1 MGHGQMSRIEKPLA
15 RRWGG
20 LLLLALL
27 AGCAGRPPSAL
38 APVAPIPAEARQ
50 VELLVS
56 TTRREAADPAVL
68 FSGERQQ
75 DTSFASLSISIPPG
89 HVTGDIAW
97 AQSGQPDP
105 ARHFAAAG
113 ARRLAPAAF
122 TTSLRQRIART
133 GRSHVLVF
141 VHGYNTRFDE
151 AAFRFAQIVHDSEAK
166 VTPVLF
172 SWASWGTLSAYPYD
186 RVSAEIARNGLESL
200 LAKLAN
206 DPAVSEVSVLAH
218 SMGGWLAVEAIRQ
231 MAIRNGRINGRIRNL
246 MLAAP
251 DIDIDVARQNSRDFG
266 SYRPKVSLFVSRDD
280 RALDVSR
287 FIWGSRDRLGSIDPD
302 AEPYRSNLAKN
313 GVDVIDLTSIKT
325 GDRTGHA
332 KFAQSAEVVRLIGGR
347 LAAGQTLGGATS
359 ATEQAGLLT
368 RGTLSAVGQVLTAP
382 LTLAEPAGPTEGG
395 TLAPAGP
402 LP

>member
-1 MGHGQMSRIEKPLA
+1 M
-15 RRWGG
+15 RRTDIVAAWRCVGA
-20 LLLLALL
+20 LLLAAAL

-38 APVAPIPAEARQ
+38 APVAPIPANAHV

-68 FSGERQQ
+68 FSGERQP
-75 DTSFASLSISIPPG
+75 DSHFASLSISIPPG
-89 HVTGDIAW
+89 HVVGDISW

-105 ARHFAAAG
+105 ATHFAAAG
-113 ARRLAPAAF
+113 ARRLAPADF
-122 TTSLRQRIART
+122 TTTLRQRIART

-151 AAFRFAQIVHDSEAK
+151 AAFRFAQIVHDSGAK

-172 SWASWGTLSAYPYD
+172 SWASWGTVSAYPYD

-200 LAKLAN
+200 LTKLAN
-206 DPAVSEVSVLAH
+206 DPSVSEVSLLAH
-218 SMGGWLAVEAIRQ
+218 SMGGWLAMEAIRQ
-231 MAIRNGRINGRIRNL
+231 MAIRNGRINGRIRSI

-251 DIDIDVARQNSRDFG
+251 DIDIDVAMANGRDFG

-280 RALDVSR
+280 RALDISR

-302 AEPYRSNLAKN
+302 AEPYRSNLAKT

-325 GDRTGHA
+325 GDSTGHA
-332 KFAQSAEVVRLIGGR
+332 KFAQSAEVVRSIGSR
-347 LAAGQTLGGATS
+347 LAAGQSLGSGS
-359 ATEQAGLLT
+359 NVTEQAGLLT
-368 RGTLSAVGQVLTAP
+368 QGTINAVGQVLTAP
-382 LTLAEPAGPTEGG
+382 LTLTQPSGPTAGG
-395 TLAPAGP
+395 SLAP
-402 LP
+402 

>member
-1 MGHGQMSRIEKPLA
+1 MPQSRIDKPMT
-15 RRWGG
+15 RRWPGIA
-20 LLLLALL
+20 LLLLL

-38 APVAPIPAEARQ
+38 TPVAPIPADARQ

-56 TTRREAADPAVL
+56 TTRRETTDPAIM
-68 FSGERQQ
+68 FSGERQP
-75 DTSFASLSISIPPG
+75 DSRFASLSISIPPG
-89 HVTGDIAW
+89 HVAGDIAW

-105 ARHFAAAG
+105 ATHFAAAS
-113 ARRLAPAAF
+113 ARRLAPAEF
-122 TTSLRQRIART
+122 TTTLRQRIARS

-151 AAFRFAQIVHDSEAK
+151 AAFRFAQIIHDSGAK

-200 LAKLAN
+200 LETLAN
-206 DPAVSEVSVLAH
+206 DPSVGEVSVLAH
-218 SMGGWLAVEAIRQ
+218 SMGGWLAMEAMRQ
-231 MAIRNGRINGRIRNL
+231 MAIRKGRINGRIRNV

-251 DIDIDVARQNSRDFG
+251 DIDIDVAMANGRDFG

-302 AEPYRSNLAKN
+302 AEPYRSNLAGN
-313 GVDVIDLTSIKT
+313 GVDIIDLTSVKT

-332 KFAQSAEVVRLIGGR
+332 KFAQSAEVVRSIGNR
-347 LAAGQTLGGATS
+347 LAAGQSLGGGSS

-368 RGTLSAVGQVLTAP
+368 QGTVNVVGRVLTAP
-382 LTLAEPAGPTEGG
+382 LTLTQPAGPTSGG
-395 TLAPAGP
+395 TLAP
-402 LP
+402 